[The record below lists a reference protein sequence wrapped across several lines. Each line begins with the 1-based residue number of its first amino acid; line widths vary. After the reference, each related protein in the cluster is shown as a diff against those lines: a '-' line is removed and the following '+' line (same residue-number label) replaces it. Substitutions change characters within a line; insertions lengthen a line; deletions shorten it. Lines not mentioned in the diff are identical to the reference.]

1 MSPVS
6 AVCVPAM
13 HLMSVDLPA
22 PLSPTS
28 AITSPLFTSM
38 STPLS
43 ACTEP
48 NDLVRFRS
56 SRSGVS
62 LIWVKSRWRRPEGRL
77 QRSSR
82 EMLLAVLRVRADAH
96 VALLQ
101 ELVREEP
108 LVVRLRDPDDRERES
123 RLVLGAVLAETIAL
137 RLLALQKR
145 DGRSSGSICLIG
157 DVLVDRSGL
166 PAGEDVLDALH

>member
-1 MSPVS
+1 MISPLS

-62 LIWVKSRWRRPEGRL
+62 VITSGRVGGAPKDA
-77 QRSSR
+77 SNAGSR

-101 ELVREEP
+101 ELVREES
-108 LVVRLRDPDDRERES
+108 LVVRLRDPDDRERNG
-123 RLVLGAVLAETIAL
+123 RLVPRAVLARGGRL
-137 RLLALQKR
+137 RLLAFEKR
-145 DGRSSGSICLIG
+145 DGCRGSGVHLVRH
-157 DVLVDRSGL
+157 VLVDRSGL
-166 PAGEDVLDALH
+166 PAGE

>member
-1 MSPVS
+1 
-6 AVCVPAM
+6 M
-13 HLMSVDLPA
+13 HLMRVDLPA

-28 AITSPLFTSM
+28 AITSPLLTSM

-62 LIWVKSRWRRPEGRL
+62 LIWVKSRWGRPEGRP
-77 QRSSR
+77 QRWSR
-82 EMLLAVLRVRADAH
+82 EMLLAVLRVRPDAH

-101 ELVREEP
+101 ELVREES
-108 LVVRLRDPDDRERES
+108 LVVRLRDPDDRERNG
-123 RLVLGAVLAETIAL
+123 RLVLRAVLARGSGL
-137 RLLALQKR
+137 RLLALQKCHGCG
-145 DGRSSGSICLIG
+145 GRSA
-157 DVLVDRSGL
+157 GL
-166 PAGEDVLDALH
+166 